1 MYTTDL
7 LMFLKPPHVHSFV
20 RTTVHEMH
28 ETAVLDF
35 TSVAP
40 AEPFYGF
47 PYFVDYFGAEAAC
60 KEFVLHAKQN
70 NFEQKQKDSQYV
82 TRHLFIHGLV
92 KSGKSTVLNSVFPAV
107 ARRHFPKALF
117 WRHELRLVSAR
128 CNLIYRYLPLTYIK
142 SKDQNPFLREAEH
155 KYCWVASTILHV
167 YWLPLLTVACITV
180 VTVAR
185 SHVL

>member
-1 MYTTDL
+1 
-7 LMFLKPPHVHSFV
+7 MFLKPPHVHSFV

-35 TSVAP
+35 TSVEP

-60 KEFVLHAKQN
+60 EEFVLHAKQN

-117 WRHELRLVSAR
+117 WRHELRLVSASSTV
-128 CNLIYRYLPLTYIK
+128 IYRSLPLHI
-142 SKDQNPFLREAEH
+142 
-155 KYCWVASTILHV
+155 ASERTKRRFERSITLV
-167 YWLPLLTVACITV
+167 LLG
-180 VTVAR
+180 
-185 SHVL
+185 S